1 MGLFDGAKA
10 AVAGNKAVQT
20 HVAAN
25 KLAESGKPDEAR
37 VKYQEALKLYEESV
51 RLDIRVARVLE
62 SYAVLLMREG
72 KMEKA
77 SEILDRI
84 ESKVKLNEEEK
95 FQHLLSRSICQ
106 WRTGHLDA
114 AIATIKRAG
123 AIKMRGTVY
132 TTLGVFL
139 LDKAAQTG
147 DFTEAQ
153 ALNDKAMD
161 YDDEDGATLDNVAQ
175 LEEMIAEDAEAKG
188 ETEKAVEYRAKA
200 LEHYRAAHKIKPR
213 QITTIYYLA
222 RMYHRAGED
231 DKARKVLSV
240 KDTLYYTGVC
250 PVTREM
256 MDALAAEVG

>member
-25 KLAESGKPDEAR
+25 KLAESGKPVEAKAR
-37 VKYQEALKLYEESV
+37 YQEALRLYEESV
-51 RLDIRVARVLE
+51 SLDIRVARVLE

-72 KMEKA
+72 KFDRA
-77 SEILDRI
+77 SEILDRV
-84 ESKVKLNEEEK
+84 ESKVKLKEDEE
-95 FQHLLSRSICQ
+95 FQHMLSRSICQ
-106 WRTGHLDA
+106 WRTGQLDA

-123 AIKMRGTVY
+123 AKKMRGTVY

-147 DFTEAQ
+147 DFAEAQ

-161 YDDEDGATLDNVAQ
+161 YDDEDAATLDNVAQ
-175 LEEMIAEDAEAKG
+175 LDEMIADDAQAKG
-188 ETEKAVEYRAKA
+188 EPEKAAEYRAKA
-200 LEHYRAAHKIKPR
+200 LKYYRAAHKIKPR

-231 DKARKVLSV
+231 DKAREVLSV
-240 KDTLYYTGVC
+240 KDTLYFTAIC